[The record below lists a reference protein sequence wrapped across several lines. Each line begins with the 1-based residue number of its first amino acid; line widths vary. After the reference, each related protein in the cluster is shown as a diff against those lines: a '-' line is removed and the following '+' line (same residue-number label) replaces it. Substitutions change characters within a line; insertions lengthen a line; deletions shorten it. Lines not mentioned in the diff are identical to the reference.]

1 MGTPVPVVVVVVVDV
16 VNKELIIYLCLVDVC
31 CDFVVKKKHYTS
43 TSTWRVVSF
52 SVVH

>member
-31 CDFVVKKKHYTS
+31 CDFVVKKKQKYTS
-43 TSTWRVVSF
+43 TSRRVVSF